1 MNDYKELFNN
11 NEIKSIEETI
21 KLIESKTT
29 GRIEIYIG
37 KKINGQP
44 LNLTRKIFK
53 KTGLKQLKDRNGVLL
68 YIATKDKKLV
78 IFADDGINNKVG
90 NTFWESVKEA
100 MIEKFKKG
108 QFELGIIGG
117 VNLIGE
123 KLIENFP
130 VEDKNMLGESN
141 AKNSIIFED

>member
-37 KKINGQP
+37 KKISGNP

-130 VEDKNMLGESN
+130 GEDKNMLGESN

>member
-130 VEDKNMLGESN
+130 GEDKNMLGESN
-141 AKNSIIFED
+141 EKNSIIFED